1 MVGTRYEEEDDSNNS
16 NNAVLL
22 KTGKRKLTFGQPA
35 QQAFTTRVHGF
46 ATKTEALAREIPPAT
61 QANIWRPIFIT

>member
-22 KTGKRKLTFGQPA
+22 KTGKRKLTFG
-35 QQAFTTRVHGF
+35 
-46 ATKTEALAREIPPAT
+46 
-61 QANIWRPIFIT
+61 